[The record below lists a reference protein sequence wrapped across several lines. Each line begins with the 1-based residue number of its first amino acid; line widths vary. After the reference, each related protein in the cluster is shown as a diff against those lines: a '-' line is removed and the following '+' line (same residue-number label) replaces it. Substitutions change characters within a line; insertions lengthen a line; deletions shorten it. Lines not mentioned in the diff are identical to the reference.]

1 MLSVSPGMLTAKAL
15 LKEDPE
21 GGKAAFALE
30 AQSSWVLLALLAR
43 YCSRNGV
50 ADQYCSAKLLSQ
62 YCSAALVPHI
72 QEVGVTGGS
81 DIAVT
86 FMNGAI

>member
-50 ADQYCSAKLLSQ
+50 ADQYCSANIAQRLSFHTYKKLASL
-62 YCSAALVPHI
+62 
-72 QEVGVTGGS
+72 
-81 DIAVT
+81 AVAT
-86 FMNGAI
+86 LRLLL